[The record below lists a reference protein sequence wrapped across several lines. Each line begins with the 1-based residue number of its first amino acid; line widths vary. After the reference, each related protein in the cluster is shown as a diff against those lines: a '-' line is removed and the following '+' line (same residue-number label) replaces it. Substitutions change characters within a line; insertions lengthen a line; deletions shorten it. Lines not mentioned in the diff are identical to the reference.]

1 MGLVLMSCYLPKKIK
16 KNVKVLRSVDHKHL
30 TYRYPS
36 TMNEVH
42 IWLAFKTIQLC
53 ISILFV
59 LVIEASKSSLLAY
72 VIQPIS
78 TLLVVPLSW
87 RGEDLDAV
95 LCSPS
100 VVRFIRSPIC
110 VSSHALAQLFTS
122 LNSLSISTRP
132 PIQCILLMRP
142 VVIITI
148 CRKSYCAS
156 FSSDFHSF
164 LSMETQKSM
173 KQTYI
178 VVNQSFSH
186 SVTTFSEGEVVND
199 FKQSNA

>member
-1 MGLVLMSCYLPKKIK
+1 MHYS
-16 KNVKVLRSVDHKHL
+16 S
-30 TYRYPS
+30 
-36 TMNEVH
+36 
-42 IWLAFKTIQLC
+42 
-53 ISILFV
+53 LFV
-59 LVIEASKSSLLAY
+59 LVSKASKSSLLAY
-72 VIQPIS
+72 VIQHIN

-87 RGEDLDAV
+87 RGEDIDAV
-95 LCSPS
+95 LCTPS

-110 VSSHALAQLFTS
+110 VSSHALVQLFPS

-148 CRKSYCAS
+148 CRKSYCTS

-164 LSMETQKSM
+164 LSMKTQKSM

-178 VVNQSFSH
+178 VVHQSFSH
-186 SVTTFSEGEVVND
+186 SVTTFFEGVVMND
-199 FKQSNA
+199 S